1 MNPDQR
7 ADEVV
12 LREISL
18 DNFRNHRS
26 TRVTFAPG
34 LTVITGDNG
43 QGKTNLLEAIGWMA
57 TQASF
62 RGASTDTLVAVGAD
76 SAVIRMTVDVGQRE
90 RLIEAEL
97 TRRGRNRIQ
106 VNKQPLRRARD
117 MFGTMRVVVFSPDDL
132 AIVKAGPSERRR
144 FLDDCLAS
152 THLRAMSD
160 RADLDRILKQRNTVL
175 KQAGPRG
182 GPDVD
187 ATLDV
192 WDAKLAETGERVASA
207 RERLVEMLNPKVEE
221 IYRTLGGSGS
231 RVDMRYQRSWSD
243 DLAGALAAAR
253 HDDLKRKV
261 TTVGPHRDELEI
273 WLDGLLS
280 RTHSSQGEQ
289 RTIALALRLAS
300 QRVIAAAVG
309 AEPIV
314 LLDDVFSELDDQRT
328 KALMNQLPATQT
340 ILTTA
345 TGSVPSGVAA
355 ARSYSISDG
364 VVTPVAPTD
373 PSA

>member
-1 MNPDQR
+1 MHEEER

-26 TRVTFAPG
+26 TRVTFSPG

-57 TQASF
+57 TQSSF
-62 RGASTDTLVAVGAD
+62 RGASTDTLVAVGAE
-76 SAVIRMTVDVGQRE
+76 SAVIRMTVEVGRRE

-97 TRRGRNRIQ
+97 SRRGRNRIQ

-132 AIVKAGPSERRR
+132 EIVKAGPSERRR
-144 FLDDCLAS
+144 FLDECLAS

-192 WDAKLAETGERVASA
+192 WDTKLAETGERVATA
-207 RERLVEMLNPKVEE
+207 RERLVEMLNPLVDEV
-221 IYRTLGGSGS
+221 YRTLGGSGS
-231 RVDMRYQRSWSD
+231 RVEMCYQRSWSD
-243 DLAGALAAAR
+243 DLAAALAAAR
-253 HDDLKRKV
+253 TDDLKRKV

-280 RTHSSQGEQ
+280 RTLSSQGEQ

-300 QRVIAAAVG
+300 QRVIATAVG
-309 AEPIV
+309 TEPIV
-314 LLDDVFSELDDQRT
+314 LLDDVFSELDDRRT

-364 VVTPVAPTD
+364 VVTLLAPD
-373 PSA
+373 PST